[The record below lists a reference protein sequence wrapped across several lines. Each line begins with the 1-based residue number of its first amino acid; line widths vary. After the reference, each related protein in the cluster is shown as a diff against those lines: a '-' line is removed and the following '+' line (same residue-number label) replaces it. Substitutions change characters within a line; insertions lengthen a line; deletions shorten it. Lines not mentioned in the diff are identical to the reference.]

1 LSTNLN
7 AATLATRPNLN
18 RIEPRLAARR
28 LLIALAAVPT
38 RTPMPGHAWHD
49 LTRTDPRSAM
59 PFAKERGMIHDAIKQ
74 GCTTPDR
81 VISYRL
87 AQMKDDLAQFAEAPN
102 VVELVYVQ
110 LVTEEAEAVE
120 AQTLAHALPTAANR
134 DAALRE
140 TEEASTIARAYC
152 SLVKSGRST
161 AVAY

>member
-1 LSTNLN
+1 MPTNLHP
-7 AATLATRPNLN
+7 AMLARRQSP
-18 RIEPRLAARR
+18 EPVEPLLAARR
-28 LLIALAAVPT
+28 LVIALANIPT
-38 RTPMPGHAWHD
+38 RTPQPGHAWHD
-49 LTRTDPRSAM
+49 ITRTDPRTAM
-59 PFAKERGMIHDAIKQ
+59 PFAKERGMIHAAIKQ

-81 VISYRL
+81 VIAYRL

-102 VVELVYVQ
+102 FVELVYVQ

-134 DAALRE
+134 DAAIRE